1 MDQSTLKAIAEQ
13 VTPLVLQTMRG
24 KGKKEVS
31 ELNTVTDYSNIYSM
45 PCFYWDRTSG
55 ERKTVNLAMAAI
67 VKSLEDAANEELVVI
82 KQQATEAAQSAQ
94 SSKESAATAAKA
106 AQDALDETE
115 RQVNETF
122 VYLETMQQNEQ
133 TRQNNE
139 QTRKDNETTRISN
152 ENNRKGAETTRVN
165 AEVQRVNAENAR
177 VEAEKKRV
185 GAETKREETFSTS
198 KQAAD
203 EATTAA
209 LVAATKANTA
219 ATNAD
224 KQAGRA
230 KEQADNPPRMGEN
243 GNWWTWDETQ
253 KKYVDSGVLAKGGVL
268 YPTFH
273 IEEDSMV
280 LYMEFEDEVSDK
292 LIKFDEATGEIYL
305 NIA

>member
-152 ENNRKGAETTRVN
+152 ENNRKDAETARDNT
-165 AEVQRVNAENAR
+165 EKQRVKAEKDR
-177 VEAEKKRV
+177 VEAEKLRV
-185 GAETKREETFSTS
+185 TAEAKREEV
-198 KQAAD
+198 KKNMEDAATGVL
-203 EATTAA
+203 EATT
-209 LVAATKANTA
+209 KANNA
-219 ATNAD
+219 AKNAD
-224 KQAGRA
+224 TQAGRA
-230 KEQADNPPRMGEN
+230 KEHADNPPKMGDN
-243 GNWWTWDETQ
+243 GNWWTWDET
-253 KKYVDSGVLAKGGVL
+253 KNAYVDSGVLAKGGVL

-273 IEEDSMV
+273 IEEDDMV